1 MAIQDLT
8 PQLRTRMGRVERAV
22 GVFVLLAV
30 LVLLAGF
37 FYYLYYTAQR
47 KGWLLI
53 KAPYYTFVSSANGL
67 KVGDGVKLMGFDVGW
82 ITEIAREPAKGGKD
96 PEIPYGVRVDFLIK
110 APYYAHIH
118 TDSHVRVNAD
128 FLGNRQMEVTKGGL
142 DDDQAVVVY
151 RAADGRLSEVWV
163 DNARCYTNCTKH
175 PQSYELVAKESPDV
189 TKQISKLIGQVEAA
203 LPQFLA
209 NATTATSNLN
219 QVALGLRPAVSNAN
233 VILANL
239 TQPKGALGEWLLPTN
254 THLQLDAA
262 LAASAISLSNLTV
275 ITSNLRQ
282 PNGAL
287 GQWLLTTNL
296 NTQLEQTLA
305 GVNNTLA
312 SANNTLT
319 NASVLMRHS
328 DTNLTALVAN
338 LGRSLDNVAAL
349 TGGLNTQVQS
359 NTNLV
364 KNLSDALKHTDD
376 LVQGLK
382 RHWLLRTAFKEKAT
396 NAPPTS
402 PPSKLRSVRPQE

>member
-47 KGWLLI
+47 KGWLLA
-53 KAPYYTFVSSANGL
+53 KAPYYSFVSTASGL

-82 ITEIAREPAKGGKD
+82 ITRIAAED

-110 APYYAHIH
+110 SPYHTYIW
-118 TDSHVRVNAD
+118 TDSVVRVQAD
-128 FLGNRQMEVTKGGL
+128 FLGNRHIEVTKGGL
-142 DDDQAVVVY
+142 DDDQKSVVVY
-151 RAADGRLSEVWV
+151 KALDDRLVEVWV
-163 DNARCYTNCTKH
+163 DTARCYTNCTKH
-175 PQSYELVAKESPDV
+175 TPPYWLLSEESADV
-189 TKQISKLIGQVEAA
+189 TEQVNRLIGQVEAA
-203 LPQFLA
+203 LPQLLA
-209 NATTATSNLN
+209 NATAATSNLN

-239 TQPKGALGEWLLPTN
+239 SQPKGALGEWLLPTN

-282 PNGAL
+282 PNGSL

-328 DTNLTALVAN
+328 DTNLAAIVAN

-364 KNLSDALKHTDD
+364 KNLSDALKHTDE

-382 RHWLLRTAFKEKAT
+382 RHWFLRSTFKENGT
-396 NAPPTS
+396 NAPP
-402 PPSKLRSVRPQE
+402 PPPTKLRSVKPQD